1 MPAKKQIPKSVLQT
15 AAFLAAGVFLVF
27 GLSALSLCLLFPSIL
42 PALGAPVLVTYLLLG
57 LILSVALGCYSA
69 LRVQRAF
76 LDPLR
81 PLIRKAREFSMGQEA
96 AEITHEQGGLIREL
110 TDSFQEMEDAAR
122 RRIHRANRN
131 RKELQKLFEVVP
143 CYISVQDRNF
153 HIVRSNRLF
162 KEAFGEGQ
170 RKHCYEVYK
179 NLDTVCP
186 NCSVAKTFVDGEV
199 HSNEEEVITRDGK
212 KVSLIAYSAPITDEK
227 GNIIAVMEI
236 STDISEVKR
245 LQSELET
252 QRRKHEQIFNVVP
265 CYISIHDKDFNILQT
280 NEMFKR
286 DFGDREGQKCYRV
299 YKGAEQVCQNCQ
311 VQKTFQDGEVHSSE
325 EVVITKDGQQANVI
339 VYTAPIR
346 DEAGNIE
353 AVMEMSTNITEV
365 KWLQT
370 ELEAQRRK
378 VEQLFNMVPCYISVH
393 DRNFNILQ
401 TNEMFKRDFGDR
413 EGQKCYRVYKGA
425 EQVCENCQVQETF
438 RDGRVHSN
446 EEVVVTKDGEEA
458 NVIVYTSPIR
468 NEAGE
473 IYAVMEMSTNITEVK
488 RLQAELETQ
497 RKKYEQLFNVVPCY
511 ISIQDRDFTILQTN
525 EMFRRDFGDREGQKC
540 YRSYKGADQIC
551 DDCPVEKTFRD
562 GGVHSSEE
570 VVVTKDGEEANVI
583 VYAAPIRDESG
594 RIGTV
599 MEMSTNI
606 TEVKKLQ
613 RELILMGQTVA
624 SMAHTIKNLLMGLE
638 GGIFVVSTALEQ
650 KDDDLLMEGWDMV
663 HRNVDKVSHMVKD
676 LLYCAKEREHR
687 FKKVDPAG
695 IAREVYDLFE
705 DKARTDEIELRLE
718 VEVGIPEAE
727 LDPDAV
733 HNLLSNLISNAI
745 DACKFDFSKQ
755 EHWICLRASPQQPD
769 RVIYEV
775 ADNGKGIPAEWSTKV
790 FDNFFSTKGDKG
802 TGLGLLVARKV
813 VQEHHGEISF
823 TSAPNEGTTFRV
835 ALPIHQPEP
844 PPDKNSN
851 DKLLN

>member
-1 MPAKKQIPKSVLQT
+1 MTVNRKIPTPVLRT
-15 AAFLAAGVFLVF
+15 ATFLAAGTFLVF
-27 GLSALSLCLLFPSIL
+27 CLCALSLCLLFPSIL
-42 PALGAPVLVTYLLLG
+42 PTLGAWVLFSYLFVSLVLSIALG
-57 LILSVALGCYSA
+57 SYSA
-69 LRVQRAF
+69 LRVHRVF
-76 LDPLR
+76 VDPLR
-81 PLIRKAREFSMGQEA
+81 PLIRRAREFSMGQEA
-96 AEITHEQGGLIREL
+96 ASITHVAGGLIQEL
-110 TDSFQEMEDAAR
+110 AESFQEMEDAAR
-122 RRIHRANRN
+122 RRIHHANRN
-131 RKELQKLFEVVP
+131 RKELERLFEVVP

-162 KEAFGEGQ
+162 KEAFGEGH

-179 NLDTVCP
+179 DLDTVCP
-186 NCSVAKTFVDGEV
+186 NCSVAKTFEDGEV
-199 HSNEEEVITRDGK
+199 HSNEEEVITRDGQK
-212 KVSLIAYSAPITDEK
+212 LSLIAYSAPITDEK
-227 GNIIAVMEI
+227 GDIVAVMEI
-236 STDISEVKR
+236 STDISEVK
-245 LQSELET
+245 
-252 QRRKHEQIFNVVP
+252 
-265 CYISIHDKDFNILQT
+265 
-280 NEMFKR
+280 
-286 DFGDREGQKCYRV
+286 
-299 YKGAEQVCQNCQ
+299 
-311 VQKTFQDGEVHSSE
+311 
-325 EVVITKDGQQANVI
+325 
-339 VYTAPIR
+339 
-346 DEAGNIE
+346 
-353 AVMEMSTNITEV
+353 
-365 KWLQT
+365 WLQT
-370 ELEAQRRK
+370 ELETQRQK

-425 EQVCENCQVQETF
+425 EQVCRNCQVEETF
-438 RDGRVHSN
+438 RDGQVHSS
-446 EEVVVTKDGEEA
+446 EEVVVTKDGKEA

-468 NEAGE
+468 DEGGD

-488 RLQAELETQ
+488 RLQAELEAQ

-525 EMFRRDFGDREGQKC
+525 EMFKRDFGDREGQKC
-540 YRSYKGADQIC
+540 HQSYKGADQVC
-551 DDCPVEKTFRD
+551 QNCPVEKTFQD
-562 GGVHSSEE
+562 GEVHSSEE
-570 VVVTKDGEEANVI
+570 VVITKDGEEANVI

-594 RIGTV
+594 RIDTV

-650 KDDDLLMEGWDMV
+650 KDDGLLMEGWDMV
-663 HRNVDKVSHMVKD
+663 HRNVAKVSHMVKD

-695 IAREVYDLFE
+695 IAREVYGLFE
-705 DKARTDEIELRLE
+705 DKAKTDAIELRLE
-718 VEVGIPEAE
+718 VEDGIPEAE

-755 EHWICLRASPQQPD
+755 GHWICLRASRQHPD
-769 RVIYEV
+769 RVVYEV

-813 VQEHHGEISF
+813 VQQHHGEISF
-823 TSAPNEGTTFRV
+823 TSEPNEGTAFRV
-835 ALPIHQPEP
+835 NLPMYQPESP
-844 PPDKNSN
+844 PTDN
-851 DKLLN
+851 DNDELLN